1 GSVGSARAN
10 QPYPG
15 DVHIIRPKADVGG
28 GILQPSAPVS
38 TLPPPSSTVYTAPA
52 ASSGVSAAPLP
63 PPSGTQRSALAP
75 VAASTPPRQ
84 PAVQSATAPA
94 EQVAM
99 LPQVPKQREKSTP
112 RAEAGGSYTVVAGDT
127 LYGISRRSG

>member
-1 GSVGSARAN
+1 MGITGKRRSSLARGVALLLVGGLAAGCSTANFADGVTTNSVGSVGSAQAN

-28 GILQPSAPVS
+28 GILQPSAPAS

-63 PPSGTQRSALAP
+63 PPSGTQRSALA
-75 VAASTPPRQ
+75 
-84 PAVQSATAPA
+84 
-94 EQVAM
+94 
-99 LPQVPKQREKSTP
+99 
-112 RAEAGGSYTVVAGDT
+112 
-127 LYGISRRSG
+127 